1 MRGEAPFMASLVP
14 WLIFLHV
21 LSAIVAFGPTFAF
34 AVYGA
39 QGGKEPQHANFMA
52 RANHHV
58 SDRLVFP
65 IILSMPVSGLLIVW
79 AAGIDLVAAHW
90 LLLAIVIYAAAVAFS
105 AFIQRPATIRLVE
118 LTATPPPPGA
128 SGPPPELLA
137 TAGQVRRNGMILG
150 LAVVILVALMVVRPS
165 F

>member
-1 MRGEAPFMASLVP
+1 MAQFVP

-39 QGGKEPQHANFMA
+39 QGGREPQHANFMA

-58 SDRLVFP
+58 SDRLVLP
-65 IILSMPVSGLLIVW
+65 VILSMPVTGLLIVW
-79 AAGIDLVAAHW
+79 TAGIDLLAAHW
-90 LLLAIVIYAAAVAFS
+90 LLVAIVIYASAVAFS
-105 AFIQRPATIRLVE
+105 ILVQRPATIRLVE
-118 LTATPPPPGA
+118 LTAAPPPPGA
-128 SGPPPELLA
+128 SGPPPELPA
-137 TAGQVRRNGMILG
+137 TVQRIQRGGMILG
-150 LAVVILVALMVVRPS
+150 LAVIVIVALMVVRPS

>member
-1 MRGEAPFMASLVP
+1 MAWLVP

-34 AVYGA
+34 AIYGA
-39 QGGKEPQHANFMA
+39 QGGREPQHANFMA

-58 SDRLVFP
+58 SDRLVLP
-65 IILSMPVSGLLIVW
+65 VILSMPVTGLLIVW
-79 AAGIDLVAAHW
+79 AAGIDLLAAHW
-90 LLLAIVIYAAAVAFS
+90 LILAIAIYATAVGFS
-105 AFIQRPATIRLVE
+105 VLVQRPATIRLVE
-118 LTATPPPPGA
+118 LTAAPPPPGA

-137 TAGQVRRNGMILG
+137 TVQRIQRGGMILG
-150 LAVVILVALMVVRPS
+150 LAIIVIVALMVVRPS